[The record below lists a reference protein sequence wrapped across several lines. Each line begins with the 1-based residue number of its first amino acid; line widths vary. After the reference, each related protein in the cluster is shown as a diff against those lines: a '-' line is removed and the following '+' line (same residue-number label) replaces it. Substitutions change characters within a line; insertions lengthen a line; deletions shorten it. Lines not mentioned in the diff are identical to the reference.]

1 MFELAINIMIYA
13 FWIAFIGGPVTL
25 FLMRLYYVYSHKLK
39 GKVATLILALPLS
52 LGFYYYQPESTKY
65 KTAYKILS
73 GFFFAAIVIAS
84 LFMIYEHK

>member
-1 MFELAINIMIYA
+1 MFEIAITVMIYA
-13 FWIAFIGGPVTL
+13 FWVAFIGGPATL
-25 FLMRLYYVYSHKLK
+25 FLMRLFYVYSHKLK
-39 GKVATLILALPLS
+39 GKVATLILVLPLS